1 MDFSCIYLSK
11 YKKGKHKRE
20 YKIVNR
26 KRWRFIIIDM
36 HHLLLWKEVRGKEKK
51 REKGNRERVRVS
63 QSAAT
68 ELLQTQPLGYLILHS
83 SFFTLHL
90 FSSLFVLHSSL
101 FVLLFL
107 LLLLLSQILRELKSC
122 HIEELV
128 ERRYRFH
135 QTRNEVGSRSLA
147 IG

>member
-11 YKKGKHKRE
+11 YKKGNIRE

-36 HHLLLWKEVRGKEKK
+36 RHLLLWKEVRRKEK
-51 REKGNRERVRVS
+51 RKGKKGKKGEGEGESEAKCSNRV
-63 QSAAT
+63 AANST
-68 ELLQTQPLGYLILHS
+68 LGVFNS
-83 SFFTLHL
+83 SLFPLHL
-90 FSSLFVLHSSL
+90 FSSL

-122 HIEELV
+122 HIEEFV

-135 QTRNEVGSRSLA
+135 QTRNEVGSRTLA

>member
-1 MDFSCIYLSK
+1 MDFSYIYLSK
-11 YKKGKHKRE
+11 HRKKGKHKRG

-36 HHLLLWKEVRGKEKK
+36 RHLLLWKEVRRKEKRKEK
-51 REKGNRERVRVS
+51 REKGKRERVKVKVKVRVRR
-63 QSAAT
+63 SAAT

-90 FSSLFVLHSSL
+90 FSSL

-135 QTRNEVGSRSLA
+135 QA
-147 IG
+147 

>member
-1 MDFSCIYLSK
+1 MYFSYIYLSK
-11 YKKGKHKRE
+11 YIKRKHKRGN
-20 YKIVNR
+20 KIVNR

-36 HHLLLWKEVRGKEKK
+36 RHLLLWKEVRGKEKRK
-51 REKGNRERVRVS
+51 EKRERVKVKVRVRVRR
-63 QSAAT
+63 SAAT

-90 FSSLFVLHSSL
+90 FSSL

-135 QTRNEVGSRSLA
+135 QARNEVGSRPLA